1 MSLSARNTPTRRGK
15 APLQDPQPSR
25 EVRLS
30 IRTSVQQKELLRR
43 AALSRGADLSQ
54 FVLEASLEQARKVVA
69 AESVLV
75 LSSTDYEQLCQAL
88 DALPQPNPALRQLL
102 GGKRVWDE

>member
-1 MSLSARNTPTRRGK
+1 MSLATPTASTRRGK
-15 APLQDPQPSR
+15 SPLQDPHPAR

-30 IRTSVQQKELLRR
+30 IRTSAEQKDLLKR

-69 AESVLV
+69 DESVLV
-75 LSSTDYEQLCQAL
+75 LSSTDYEQLCQAM
-88 DALPQPNPALRQLL
+88 DETPEPNPALRQLL
-102 GGKRVWDE
+102 QAKRVWDE